1 MGAVVAIFL
10 ALVFL
15 SSALVAMGWIMAQR
29 LTPDVQQVDLQRWL
43 VLLAIKGL
51 GVPTAIWVLMNL
63 GLSWQLQ
70 PFMPQLQAAR
80 NAGGSWLP
88 DFLEVLGLGVFVISS
103 YWTAAMLVWIL
114 VHTAKAADP
123 EPRKNFKSLCW
134 TCILGLG
141 VPAGIVLLIG
151 GLPVLGLAA
160 TFVLGPMA
168 GYAPAYLHPK
178 KPRPIYAR
186 AIARMK
192 FGKYTEAEWEIIHE
206 LERCEDDF
214 DGWMML
220 ADLYANHFHDLVGA
234 ERTILDLCDQPTVN
248 ASQQSVALHRLADW
262 HLKLARDPR
271 GARGALGLLADRLK
285 GTHLARMA
293 LLRMEQLPETA
304 EELRDQ
310 QSAAAIPL
318 PALGV
323 NLDHGAGDAEP
334 KIERKRAAQLA
345 NACVEKLKR
354 NPDNVTAREKLA
366 RIFAEQL
373 QRADLGIEQ
382 IDLLLNMPNQSE
394 ARRAEWLGMVAAW
407 HLKYRQDRDAG
418 RKALE
423 RLVKEFPATTQAMTA
438 RYRLEQ
444 MDRELRL
451 KNQRV
456 PGPTTIPKI
465 SG

>member
-1 MGAVVAIFL
+1 MGAAVAIFL
-10 ALVFL
+10 ALLFL
-15 SSALVAMGWIMAQR
+15 SSGLVALGWVIARR
-29 LTPDVQQVDLQRWL
+29 LASDTKRVDLQRWL
-43 VLLAIKGL
+43 VPWAIKGL
-51 GVPTAIWVLMNL
+51 GVPAGIWGLLNL

-70 PFMPQLQAAR
+70 PFMPQVQAAR
-80 NAGGSWLP
+80 NAGGPWFRE
-88 DFLEVLGLGVFVISS
+88 FLEVLGLGVFVISS
-103 YWTAAMLVWIL
+103 YWTSAMLAWIL
-114 VHTAKAADP
+114 VYTSKAADP
-123 EPRKNFKSLCW
+123 EPRKDFKRLCW

-141 VPAGIVLLIG
+141 VPAGIVLLVG
-151 GLPVLGLAA
+151 GLPALGLAA
-160 TFVLGPMA
+160 ALVLGPMA

-178 KPRPIYAR
+178 KLRPIYAR

-214 DGWMML
+214 EGWMML
-220 ADLYANHFHDLVGA
+220 ADLYATHFHDLAGA

-248 ASQQSVALHRLADW
+248 ASQQAVALHRLADW

-271 GARGALGLLADRLK
+271 GARRALGLLADRLK
-285 GTHLARMA
+285 GSHLARMA
-293 LLRMEQLPETA
+293 LLRMDQLPESA

-310 QSAAAIPL
+310 QSAAPIPL
-318 PALGV
+318 PALGD
-323 NLDHGAGDAEP
+323 NLDQEAGDP
-334 KIERKRAAQLA
+334 GSKIERKRAAQLA

-354 NPDNVTAREKLA
+354 NPDNVSAREKLA

-373 QRADLGIEQ
+373 ERADLGIEQ
-382 IDLLLNMPNQSE
+382 IDLLLNMPNQPE

-407 HLKYRQDRDAG
+407 YLKYCRDRDAG

-451 KNQRV
+451 KGQNV
-456 PGPTTIPKI
+456 EASKTIPKI
-465 SG
+465 S